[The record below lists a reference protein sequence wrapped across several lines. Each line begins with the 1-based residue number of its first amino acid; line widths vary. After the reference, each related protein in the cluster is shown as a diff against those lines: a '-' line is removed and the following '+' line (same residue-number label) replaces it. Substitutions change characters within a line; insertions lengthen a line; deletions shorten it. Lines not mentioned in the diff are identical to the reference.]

1 MASVLV
7 HPHSAAA
14 ISLQPSS
21 HIQVP
26 VEPAAFLFF
35 VSVTVFFPG
44 LPRYVLSTRSSCSHQ
59 ATPGLVTHD
68 SLDPFGQCSDILL
81 MEKVLSTT
89 FSTCLAFGFCLA
101 EASVLHL
108 LFCSLGVACVDAGMP
123 QGLFQEEGDNTEV
136 YL

>member
-81 MEKVLSTT
+81 MEKSLVDYIFNL
-89 FSTCLAFGFCLA
+89 FGFLGFAWLKPQFFTFILFSRSCL
-101 EASVLHL
+101 
-108 LFCSLGVACVDAGMP
+108 C
-123 QGLFQEEGDNTEV
+123 
-136 YL
+136 